1 VVDTEAGPI
10 RELPPFAY
18 QHVDGK
24 RIAVAA
30 HFKLDGKN
38 RVGFTVASYQHGR
51 PLVIDPPVLCATYLG
66 GIHDDDGQSVAID
79 AAGNS
84 YVAGFTA
91 STAFPVS
98 ATAFQTARAEVG
110 QEIYNAFVTKLS
122 PAGAII
128 YSTFVGGT
136 PDKSGTCGSTPF
148 VGDCAEGIAVD
159 TAGNAYVTGSTA
171 SSDFPITPA
180 SAFQPAF
187 GGGNSD
193 AFLFELSPDGSHLV
207 YSTFFGGDNSEGG
220 VGSRPTAADM
230 YGSVGRCP
238 EPARSRAPQERFS
251 EKSRGRTTALSRSST
266 SPRWERRRSCGRRCW
281 AAQTQTERP
290 MEGCW
295 D

>member
-1 VVDTEAGPI
+1 M
-10 RELPPFAY
+10 
-18 QHVDGK
+18 
-24 RIAVAA
+24 
-30 HFKLDGKN
+30 
-38 RVGFTVASYQHGR
+38 
-51 PLVIDPPVLCATYLG
+51 IDPPVLCATYLG

-220 VGSRPTAADM
+220 VGIATDGSGHVWIGGEVSGTGTFPSTPGAFQRKIKGADNGFVAKFDLTKVGAA
-230 YGSVGRCP
+230 SLVW
-238 EPARSRAPQERFS
+238 
-251 EKSRGRTTALSRSST
+251 ST
-266 SPRWERRRSCGRRCW
+266 LL
-281 AAQTQTERP
+281 AQTQTERP